1 MTSSVHDL
9 ITLAHERAAATMFL
23 LAGDEDLR
31 EGVAAAQRLGVQV
44 VLVGIPTA
52 RANQSLPLIR
62 EADEH
67 VLLAPEILRTF
78 FEPAGAP
85 EVDAPDASSSTSA
98 SDSGEAV
105 VRRASQ
111 LGTQFALEWLGA
123 SDSAQ
128 VGELLARHPEIPR
141 ELDVQ
146 LLLRAEEA
154 LGRSLRGE
162 QEIRRA
168 LRAGFWTSM
177 GGHRFNSED
186 TTSAL
191 EADQPTEMA
200 RQDEDP

>member
-1 MTSSVHDL
+1 LS
-9 ITLAHERAAATMFL
+9 
-23 LAGDEDLR
+23 
-31 EGVAAAQRLGVQV
+31 
-44 VLVGIPTA
+44 
-52 RANQSLPLIR
+52 
-62 EADEH
+62 
-67 VLLAPEILRTF
+67 
-78 FEPAGAP
+78 
-85 EVDAPDASSSTSA
+85 
-98 SDSGEAV
+98 
-105 VRRASQ
+105 RRASRISVK
-111 LGTQFALEWLGA
+111 GSPPHSALA
-123 SDSAQ
+123 SRQ

-177 GGHRFNSED
+177 VGRRFNSED

-191 EADQPTEMA
+191 AADQPTEMA